1 MSQADRQRWDDK
13 WADTQMESFEPR
25 PLLVRHRVLQS
36 GGRALD
42 LACGPG
48 HNALWLAERGYRVWG
63 LDISGVAIRAAR
75 QSARRRGLA
84 ARATFQEMDLADWR
98 PEADHFDL
106 VCVFRFLD
114 RSLFPRIGRC
124 LRPGGLLFY
133 ETRHVGWRR
142 SHPGASLRYLLR
154 RGELAAAFG
163 GWTVLHDLETA
174 VGAQLIARK
183 PG

>member
-1 MSQADRQRWDDK
+1 MSRADRQRWDDK
-13 WADTQMESFEPR
+13 WADAETKSFAPQ
-25 PLLVRHRVLQS
+25 PLLVRHRLLLR

-48 HNALWLAERGYRVWG
+48 HNSLWLAERGYQVLG
-63 LDISGVAIRAAR
+63 LDISGVAVRAAR
-75 QSARRRGLA
+75 EAARRRGLA
-84 ARATFQEMDLADWR
+84 ARAAFQEMDLADWR
-98 PEADHFDL
+98 PEADSIDL

-124 LRPGGLLFY
+124 LRSGGLLFY

-163 GWTVLHDLETA
+163 GWAVLHDLETA
-174 VGAQLIARK
+174 VEAQLIVRK